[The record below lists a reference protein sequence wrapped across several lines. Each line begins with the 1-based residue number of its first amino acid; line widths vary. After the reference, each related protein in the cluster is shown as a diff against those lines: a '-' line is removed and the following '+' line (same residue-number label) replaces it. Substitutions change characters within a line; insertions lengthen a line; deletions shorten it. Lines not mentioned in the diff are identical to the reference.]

1 MPLTR
6 EPSRQACFTRPIA
19 AYPPPVPP
27 VPRSS
32 TSPICA
38 QITPVIVMIVV
49 SIVVWRSA
57 EQFRSLTLVA
67 PFSSF
72 SRRSRPAY
80 RISANSSLAPIEEI
94 SSFSLFFSSFGVA
107 VVAIASRPVTPSPL
121 RGTGKAQDHHLRS
134 SCCRCFHGKPCRRWR
149 LSMAPSCGEA
159 SLDLALATCVV
170 GSTSLFSWFLRLLT
184 SVLFLPPPNPPP
196 GWVPCTT
203 GRCRFF
209 FAFVSAASPF
219 VPFFVP
225 FGTWR
230 SSCCV
235 V

>member
-32 TSPICA
+32 ASPICA
-38 QITPVIVMIVV
+38 QITPVIECRTI
-49 SIVVWRSA
+49 
-57 EQFRSLTLVA
+57 SLSHVGC

-184 SVLFLPPPNPPP
+184 SVLFLPPPNPSP
-196 GWVPCTT
+196 GWVPCPT
-203 GRCRFF
+203 GWCRFF